1 VEAEAVPHALPP
13 ECGAE
18 GCRYDSEG
26 RVGTSYGDPVEFH
39 VQHNESCE
47 RCEHDHKQQQAHR
60 PGDCLYKCGDKRN
73 FALPEHRGGRGG
85 LLQSIAGLPWKC
97 DFLVQCFLSLVYAA
111 ARMKLSLAWLSDFVA
126 FPEGNPQAIADIITA
141 HTAEVDAVKRQGA
154 LLDRCCVGKVLSIK
168 KHPDADR
175 LLICK
180 VHTDCGE
187 KSVVCGGTNLREG
200 MCVAFAHTGATVK
213 WHGEELAKLEP
224 VKIRGVQSEGMI
236 CAAAELELEEQC
248 PPRPADGERPI
259 MDLGDGDT
267 GVGQPLRTYFGFSDT
282 VLDIDNH
289 ALTNRADL
297 FSHVGFAR
305 ECVAAGIATWKKKPQ
320 TSRPSLGLR
329 PPVQGKPVYKAP
341 AFAKKP
347 LPFKIHV
354 DDKNLVPRYC
364 ACLLEIDGIGQTPDW
379 MVKHLEATGWR
390 SVSLPVDI
398 TNYVTMEVG
407 MPLHS
412 FDADDLKGDIR
423 MRVSKRGE
431 KIVTLDGVERTL
443 PDGSVVLS
451 DDEGIFDLLGVMGGL
466 RSSTKE
472 GTKRIFLHSAAVDP
486 VSIRHTIIATGH
498 RTDAATIYEK
508 GIPHVTVSQ
517 GFLRALELFLE
528 LVPGARIVSSMDSW
542 GDDGSPEP
550 ITLSVER
557 VNATLGTALTAK
569 EVTAV
574 LRDLEFS
581 VSEKNGALTVLP
593 PLHRLGDI
601 SGAHDLIEEIGRMFG
616 YGRIASVMPADSTML
631 PARDHRL
638 QKLRR
643 ALKEERYIEFLPLS
657 LLGPDLLCKC
667 NIDPA
672 SCAEIENPLGEEL
685 SLMQPCVLPRLL
697 DHAEQNIKHVEDVLQ
712 TFHQGAIFGSDG
724 DDCHAMG
731 VLRAHRHAANLSCS
745 SFLELKRDLSLA
757 FAAVGY
763 ELSSQALSE
772 PHAAAH
778 PGRAADITVAGTK
791 VGIFFELHPVIAKRF
806 GLPERTS
813 VALINLTALF
823 AKEGKKKVAVPLPQF
838 PSIVYDETV
847 EFSHNRALGE
857 AIEKARK
864 TSELL
869 ENVEVADLYGKDE
882 LGVQRYK
889 LTLRCTYRAQDRT
902 LKEEEAKKV
911 HEKVMKQFASG
922 L

>member
-1 VEAEAVPHALPP
+1 M
-13 ECGAE
+13 
-18 GCRYDSEG
+18 
-26 RVGTSYGDPVEFH
+26 
-39 VQHNESCE
+39 
-47 RCEHDHKQQQAHR
+47 
-60 PGDCLYKCGDKRN
+60 
-73 FALPEHRGGRGG
+73 
-85 LLQSIAGLPWKC
+85 
-97 DFLVQCFLSLVYAA
+97 YAA
-111 ARMKLSLAWLSDFVA
+111 ARMKLSLDWLSDFVA
-126 FPEGNPQAIADIITA
+126 FPEGNPQAIADAITA

-154 LLDRCCVGKVLSIK
+154 LLDSCCVGKVLSIK

-180 VHTDCGE
+180 VRTDCGE

-236 CAAAELELEEQC
+236 CAAAELELEEQY
-248 PPRPADGERPI
+248 PPRPVEGERPI
-259 MDLGDGDT
+259 MDFGDGDK
-267 GVGQPLRTYFGFSDT
+267 GVGQSLRTYFGFSDT

-305 ECVAAGIATWKKKPQ
+305 ECVAAGIATWKKKPA
-320 TSRPSLGLR
+320 
-329 PPVQGKPVYKAP
+329 YKVP

-347 LPFKIHV
+347 SPFKIHV
-354 DDKNLVPRYC
+354 ENKHLVPRYC
-364 ACLLEIDGIGQTPDW
+364 ACLLEIDSIGQTPGW
-379 MVKHLEATGWR
+379 MVKRLEATGWR

-431 KIVTLDGVERTL
+431 KIVTLDGVERAL

-451 DDEGIFDLLGVMGGL
+451 DGEGIFDLLGVMGGL

-508 GIPHVTVSQ
+508 GIPCVTVSQ

-550 ITLSVER
+550 IALSVER
-557 VNATLGTALTAK
+557 VNAILGTTLTAK
-569 EVTAV
+569 EVMAV

-581 VSEKNGALTVLP
+581 VSEKKGTLTVLS

-638 QKLRR
+638 QKFRR

-657 LLGPDLLCKC
+657 LLGPDLLRKC

-697 DHAEQNIKHVEDVLQ
+697 DHAEQNINRVADVFQ
-712 TFHQGAIFGSDG
+712 TFHQGAIFGSEG

-731 VLRAHRHAANLSCS
+731 VLRAHRHVANLSCS

-763 ELSSQALSE
+763 ELSSRALSE

-791 VGIFFELHPVIAKRF
+791 VGALFELHPVIAKRF
-806 GLPERTS
+806 DLPERTS

-869 ENVEVADLYGKDE
+869 ENVEVADLYGRDE
-882 LGVQRYK
+882 LGAQRYK

-911 HEKVMKQFASG
+911 HEKVMEQFA
-922 L
+922 

>member
-1 VEAEAVPHALPP
+1 MEAEALLHALPP
-13 ECGAE
+13 KCGAE

-47 RCEHDHKQQQAHR
+47 RCEHDHKQQQTYR

-73 FALPEHRGGRGG
+73 FALPEHRGERGG
-85 LLQSIAGLPWKC
+85 LLQSIAGLLWKC

-111 ARMKLSLAWLSDFVA
+111 ARMKLSLDWLSDFVA
-126 FPEGNPQAIADIITA
+126 FPEGNPQAIADAITA
-141 HTAEVDAVKRQGA
+141 HTAEVDAVERQGA
-154 LLDRCCVGKVLSIK
+154 LLDRCCVGKVLSVK

-175 LLICK
+175 LLVCK
-180 VHTDCGE
+180 VRTDCGE

-224 VKIRGVQSEGMI
+224 VNIRGVQSEGMI
-236 CAAAELELEEQC
+236 CAATELELEEQY
-248 PPRPADGERPI
+248 PPCPADGGRPI

-305 ECVAAGIATWKKKPQ
+305 ECTAAGIATWKKKPA
-320 TSRPSLGLR
+320 
-329 PPVQGKPVYKAP
+329 YKAP

-354 DDKNLVPRYC
+354 EDKHLVPRYC

-379 MVKHLEATGWR
+379 MVKRLEATGWR

-412 FDADDLKGDIR
+412 FDAGDLKGDIR

-550 ITLSVER
+550 ITLPVER

-643 ALKEERYIEFLPLS
+643 ALKEEWYMEFLPLS
-657 LLGPDLLCKC
+657 LLGPDLLRKC

-672 SCAEIENPLGEEL
+672 DCAEIENPLGEEL

-712 TFHQGAIFGSDG
+712 TFHQGAIFGSEG

-731 VLRAHRHAANLSCS
+731 VLRAHRHAVDLNCS

-763 ELSSQALSE
+763 ELSSRALSE

-778 PGRAADITVAGTK
+778 PGRAADITVAGAK
-791 VGIFFELHPVIAKRF
+791 VGILFELHPAIAKRF
-806 GLPERTS
+806 DLPERTS

-823 AKEGKKKVAVPLPQF
+823 AKGGEKKVAVPLPQF

-857 AIEKARK
+857 AMEKARK

-882 LGVQRYK
+882 IGAQRYK

-911 HEKVMKQFASG
+911 HEKVMKQFA
-922 L
+922 